1 MAQVQQTVLI
11 DDVDG
16 GDAVETITFAL
27 DGVAYEIDLNEEN
40 AASLREAL
48 STWVGHARKVSGR
61 SPSGGRGT
69 RGRARNGG
77 GSGGASGGGA
87 GDDTAAV
94 RAWARETGHTVND
107 RGRVS
112 GAVLEAY
119 RAAHA

>member
-11 DDVDG
+11 DDVEG
-16 GDAVETITFAL
+16 GDAVETITFSL
-27 DGVAYEIDLNEEN
+27 DGVSYEIDLNEKN

-48 STWVGHARKVSGR
+48 ATWVGHARKVSGR
-61 SPSGGRGT
+61 GPSAGRGT
-69 RGRARNGG
+69 RSRAR
-77 GSGGASGGGA
+77 SGGTTGGGA

-94 RAWARETGHTVND
+94 RAWARENGHQVND

-112 GAVLEAY
+112 GTVLEAY